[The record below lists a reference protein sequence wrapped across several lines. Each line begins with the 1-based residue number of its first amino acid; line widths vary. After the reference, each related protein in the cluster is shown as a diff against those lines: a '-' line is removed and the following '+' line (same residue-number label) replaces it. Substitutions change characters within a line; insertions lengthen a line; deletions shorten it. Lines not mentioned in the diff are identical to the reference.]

1 MSAASKP
8 SPAPRKIPVCV
19 PLLDGHE
26 ERYVAQAVRDGWI
39 SSVGP
44 AVAAF
49 EKGFASWCGAA
60 HGVGVSNGTAALHLA
75 LRALDVGPGDE
86 VVIPDFAMVAV
97 LFAVLYCGATPV
109 AVDVEPDTGNLDP
122 ARVAEAVGPRT
133 KAVIAVHT
141 YGHPCDVEALRAATA
156 GSGAAIVEDAAEA
169 HGAEWRGRR
178 AGALGDVASFS
189 FYANKILTTGEG
201 GMVVTSN
208 ERLAERCRYLRNL
221 CFPLDAPRDYFHE
234 EIGFNYRLTN
244 VQAALGLAQ
253 LERADAL
260 VERRRATA
268 RRYAAR
274 LAAVP
279 GVRLPIERA
288 GARNVHWMFAI
299 RVDPERFG
307 ATRDEL
313 ARELAG
319 RGVETRPFFRPMH
332 VQPPYLRARPDERRS
347 FLVSDRLAA
356 EGLYLPSSPALTDD
370 DVAYVCEAIATI
382 GRRG

>member
-1 MSAASKP
+1 MTP
-8 SPAPRKIPVCV
+8 PPRKIPVCV

-44 AVAAF
+44 AVSAF
-49 EKGFASWCGAA
+49 ERGFAGWCGAA
-60 HGVGVSNGTAALHLA
+60 HGVGASSGTAALHLA

-109 AVDVEPDTGNLDP
+109 AADVEPDTGNLDP
-122 ARVAEAVGPRT
+122 ARVAELVGPRT

-141 YGHPCDVEALRAATA
+141 YGHPCDVDALRAAVSGA
-156 GSGAAIVEDAAEA
+156 GATAAIVEDAAEA

-178 AGALGDVASFS
+178 AGSLGDLAAFS

-201 GMVVTSN
+201 GMVVTSD

-268 RRYAAR
+268 RRYAER

-279 GVRLPIERA
+279 GIRLPVERE
-288 GARNVHWMFAI
+288 GARNVHWMYAI
-299 RVDPERFG
+299 TVDRERFG
-307 ATRDEL
+307 RSRDEL
-313 ARELAG
+313 ARELAV

-332 VQPPYLRARPDERRS
+332 VQPPYVRARPDERRA
-347 FLVSDRLAA
+347 FPVSDRLAA
-356 EGLYLPSSPALTDD
+356 EGLYLPSSPALGEDD
-370 DVAYVCEAIATI
+370 LGYVCDAIAAVA
-382 GRRG
+382 RGG